1 MNITQER
8 YSLLELWL
16 ESFRV
21 INRCVGKL
29 LGLVLLAVIVAA
41 VMSGSFTWIMHK
53 LQTGY
58 SASTV
63 LPFVGMAIAL
73 SLFYNL
79 SWLFG
84 WVLLTR
90 VISDQATQEHLP
102 FYELASSS
110 IIPTLKLLVAGIL
123 FAIPLSLVGGLISFL
138 PGGKI
143 LSFLFLFAIG
153 ITLGVRLIYTFM
165 AIALKEQG
173 PVSGFSYSWKLTK
186 GAYIDT
192 LLMCIVNVLTV
203 MLVQALLFLLLY
215 AMYTLIPLKFADSFS
230 LAHLSPIWWS
240 AAGVFGI
247 IAFFLYVIPM
257 AFPVLVFI
265 NRSAVLMDVRSVG
278 GETTFVPLPDLD
290 LTEVPTT
297 SPEHAQ
303 MAQSTGAP
311 SAQHLEE
318 WQVSQS
324 SVNTSDTEVSSLSEH
339 LDKVYKPQQEDVIQ
353 YADEDRM
360 PTILFDDEMAKQLEE
375 NQAKFAPRQKAED
388 KPEDKDEGPQSI
400 KMSKF

>member
-247 IAFFLYVIPM
+247 IDGRTQRGWRDDLCSVARPGFDRSTHY
-257 AFPVLVFI
+257 FPRTCPNGTI
-265 NRSAVLMDVRSVG
+265 YRSALRPTFGRVASFSIFCQHVG
-278 GETTFVPLPDLD
+278 YRG
-290 LTEVPTT
+290 
-297 SPEHAQ
+297 
-303 MAQSTGAP
+303 
-311 SAQHLEE
+311 
-318 WQVSQS
+318 
-324 SVNTSDTEVSSLSEH
+324 
-339 LDKVYKPQQEDVIQ
+339 
-353 YADEDRM
+353 
-360 PTILFDDEMAKQLEE
+360 
-375 NQAKFAPRQKAED
+375 
-388 KPEDKDEGPQSI
+388 
-400 KMSKF
+400 